1 MTLDFL
7 LSDSRLALLSI
18 PAVWVLNLA
27 PALLRVRSLS
37 NTADHIMLTSRQN
50 ATIRMSMGW
59 WDKSNIDRVTDKEL
73 AARAKKMDGAHQN
86 ALESF
91 PLWSAA
97 VLAATIA
104 KVDTRTVNTAA
115 IALGRIHR
123 SFCLRALYTMIYIT
137 QKTNAQGSLRTAV
150 WFAACIVTLRL
161 LFQAAKAA
169 AQY

>member
-1 MTLDFL
+1 MALDFL

-27 PALLRVRSLS
+27 PALLR
-37 NTADHIMLTSRQN
+37 N

-59 WDKSNIDRVTDKEL
+59 DNVNPRSNIDRVTDKEL
-73 AARAKKMDGAHQN
+73 AARAKRMDGAHQN

-104 KVDTRTVNTAA
+104 KVDTRTVNSAA
-115 IALGRIHR
+115 IAF
-123 SFCLRALYTMIYIT
+123 FCLRALYTMIYII